1 MKTMFGFCLVDAQP
15 NEWRQKLKTKINI
28 RIMNDTKGNSS
39 TNDKKKPLPSYA
51 ISYLRFSS
59 VVQGKGDSSRR
70 QNAARDRWLD
80 AHPDIPLK
88 KEMNDLGL
96 SAFRGKHVAKGDL
109 GDFLA
114 LCVTEEFRAETKR
127 RDVYL
132 LVESLD
138 RLSRERPFKAAHQLE
153 EILAGGVKVVT
164 LCDGKTFDENSLDNI
179 GDVIKA
185 ICSMAIAHEEVAR
198 KSKRIKESWVGRYE
212 KAKSG
217 EIISRN
223 LPAWL
228 EMKNGRPVKR
238 SKVVVHIRRIY
249 ELAASGVP
257 KTEIAHILN
266 RKKVP
271 TLNDL
276 KGRKQKSKTYWQD
289 VSIGKILTGKAV
301 LGTLETV
308 HGDVENY
315 YPAIIDPA
323 LRAKVLRIC
332 RTHKSNRGRQTDNY
346 TNLLRKI
353 GFDCQTGDPIY
364 CTQTRTGGNFRNY
377 YMSKAVRHGADG
389 IRWKGGGPRGF
400 EEALLESMRIALH
413 LENNIDNLKE
423 DLDLKEHAYAET
435 TASIEKLVDFIDS
448 GDMEIEEIRERL
460 VELRKVKAHHEQ
472 EILELKDNI
481 KASDVK
487 QLIDLESGSRRDVYH
502 CIRANVARVDLNCEK
517 RWFRIVLQNGKIYE
531 ADYSKCIDS
540 MVKIDAST
548 SIKSE
553 VGLLSVNKAA

>member
-1 MKTMFGFCLVDAQP
+1 
-15 NEWRQKLKTKINI
+15 
-28 RIMNDTKGNSS
+28 
-39 TNDKKKPLPSYA
+39 
-51 ISYLRFSS
+51 
-59 VVQGKGDSSRR
+59 
-70 QNAARDRWLD
+70 
-80 AHPDIPLK
+80 
-88 KEMNDLGL
+88 
-96 SAFRGKHVAKGDL
+96 
-109 GDFLA
+109 
-114 LCVTEEFRAETKR
+114 
-127 RDVYL
+127 VYL

-257 KTEIAHILN
+257 KTEIARILN
-266 RKKVP
+266 REKVP

-276 KGRKQKSKTYWQD
+276 KGRKQKAKTYWQD
-289 VSIGKILTGKAV
+289 VSIGKLLTGKAV
-301 LGTLETV
+301 LGTLKTV

-315 YPAIIDPA
+315 YPAIIDPP

-460 VELRKVKAHHEQ
+460 VELRKVKVYHEQ
-472 EILELKDNI
+472 EILELKDHI
-481 KASDVK
+481 KASDVN

-502 CIRANVARVDLNCEK
+502 CIRANVERVDLNCEK